1 MVDSV
6 STVTGASS
14 ASEVMKQTLGMN
26 KDDFLTLFV
35 TQLKNQDPLKP
46 MDGTEF
52 LAQLAQLTQVEQAY
66 NANSNLAG
74 IIDSLNASSAL
85 SAVSFIGKEVTAYGS
100 EVSLTAGEDARI
112 SFTTPSATE
121 QLTVTIKDSK
131 GNTVRTLTQAQGTA
145 GEGSLLWDGRDADGN
160 QLPSGIYT
168 AGVTGVHT
176 DGSVFSCSTLIKGKV
191 DGVSYA
197 GSLPV
202 LTVGGVEVSFSS
214 ILRVKEVA

>member
-1 MVDSV
+1 
-6 STVTGASS
+6 
-14 ASEVMKQTLGMN
+14 MKQTIGMN
-26 KDDFLTLFV
+26 KDDFLSLFV

-74 IIDSLNASSAL
+74 IIDSLNASASL

-100 EVSLTAGEDARI
+100 GVSLTSGEDARI
-112 SFTTPSATE
+112 SYTTPYATE
-121 QLTVTIKDSK
+121 QLTVTIKDAK
-131 GNTVRTLTQAQGTA
+131 GNVVRTLTQPQGTA
-145 GEGSLLWDGRDADGN
+145 GEGSILWDGKDASGN
-160 QLPSGIYT
+160 QLPAGVYT
-168 AGVTGVHT
+168 ADVTGVNT
-176 DGSVFSCSTLIKGKV
+176 DGSVFTCTPLVKGKV

-202 LTVGGVEVSFSS
+202 LTIGGVEVSFSN
-214 ILRVKEVA
+214 ILRVKEVT

>member
-1 MVDSV
+1 MVDSI
-6 STVTGASS
+6 STVSGASS
-14 ASEVMKQTLGMN
+14 ASEVMKKTLGMN

-85 SAVSFIGKEVTAYGS
+85 SAVSFIGKEVTATGS
-100 EVSLTAGEDARI
+100 EVSLTSGEDAKI
-112 SFTTPSATE
+112 SYATPFATE
-121 QLTVTIKDSK
+121 QLTVAIKDAK
-131 GNTVRTLTQAQGTA
+131 GNVVRTLSQAQGTA
-145 GEGSLLWDGRDADGN
+145 GEGSIVWDGKDANGN

-168 AGVTGVHT
+168 ADVSGVQT
-176 DGSVFSCSTLIKGKV
+176 DGSVFSCDTLIKGKV

-202 LTVGGVEVSFSS
+202 LTVGGVEVKFSS

>member
-1 MVDSV
+1 MVDAI
-6 STVTGASS
+6 STTTGANS

-100 EVSLTAGEDARI
+100 EVSLISGEDAKI
-112 SFTTPSATE
+112 NYTTPYASE

-131 GNTVRTLTQAQGTA
+131 GNVVRSLTQAQGAA
-145 GEGSLLWDGRDADGN
+145 GEGSLLWDGKDLNGN
-160 QLPSGIYT
+160 QLPSGSYT
-168 AGVTGVHT
+168 ADVSGVKA
-176 DGSVFSCSTLIKGKV
+176 DGSVFTCSTLIKGRV

-202 LTVGGVEVSFSS
+202 LTIGGVEVKFSS
-214 ILRVKEVA
+214 ILQVKEVA